1 MKLALCPWQ
10 LSDLVGIGTMVFLPT
25 EGDDQSAAA
34 LSTLTQAMQAKHIF
48 LLFVKLSV
56 LITRKTVSGYQA

>member
-34 LSTLTQAMQAKHIF
+34 LSTLTQAMQAGIISLF
-48 LLFVKLSV
+48 LWN
-56 LITRKTVSGYQA
+56 